1 MDNIYLAIVD
11 RNVGPEVVPTV
22 NARDLHAF
30 LGVGK
35 VFAAWIRERIDQCGL
50 SENLDFLVISNIGNN
65 PTGGRPAIEYYLTLD
80 SAKHLAMLERNDKGK
95 QIRQHF
101 IDVERKAR
109 AKSSTPVLPDFS
121 NKILAAQAWIEAQK
135 QLEASEQ
142 ERLLLTA
149 QVESQAP
156 AVAFAEAVGSDPTG
170 TTVGDFAKIIGWG
183 PKRLFTWLRENRI
196 FQRSRHEAVPYQTYV
211 DDGFFY
217 IKNVMCPDRVVR
229 RQAFITGSGQ
239 RFLCERLGITPATPK
254 PVLSQDAQDV
264 DWDDENLA

>member
-1 MDNIYLAIVD
+1 MVVDTIYLAIVD
-11 RNVGPEVVPTV
+11 RNVGPEVVQTV

-30 LGVGK
+30 LGVGSK
-35 VFAAWIRERIDQCGL
+35 FPDWMRDRIDQCYLVENQDFVRFSVFG
-50 SENLDFLVISNIGNN
+50 SEGRGGNN
-65 PTGGRPAIEYYLTLD
+65 RIEYYLSLD
-80 SAKHLAMLERNDKGK
+80 SAKHFAMLERNDKGK

-109 AKSSTPVLPDFS
+109 AKSSAPVLPDFS

-149 QVESQAP
+149 QVEAQAP
-156 AVAFAEAVGSDPTG
+156 AVEFAKAVGSDPTG
-170 TTVGDFAKIIGWG
+170 TSVGDFAKIIGWG
-183 PKRLFTWLRENRI
+183 PKKLFIWLRENSI

-217 IKNVMCPDRVVR
+217 IKNVMCPDSVVR
-229 RQAFITGSGQ
+229 RQSFITGSGQ
-239 RFLCERLGITPATPK
+239 RFLYENLGIIPATPK
-254 PVLSQDAQDV
+254 PVLS
-264 DWDDENLA
+264 